1 MSCILPR
8 DLIYLIYLATSSMSS
23 ASTVL
28 YLNRPLPQP
37 SSISSSVFVCHLSP
51 APLSATCP
59 PPLTRLYWLVYA
71 QGVEVGAY
79 GMSPGGGNTSLHSP
93 CSTSVYSS
101 WAVVKEKAAR
111 KGFVACAWSPH
122 AGLLAVGAEVY
133 GGGGGGGGGGA
144 AVTGGACLL
153 YAVEKGFYSDKNTSV
168 SKGSEDRN
176 KEGGKEGARVAL
188 VRVVGMAE
196 GYVTGCVT

>member
-1 MSCILPR
+1 M
-8 DLIYLIYLATSSMSS
+8 
-23 ASTVL
+23 
-28 YLNRPLPQP
+28 
-37 SSISSSVFVCHLSP
+37 
-51 APLSATCP
+51 
-59 PPLTRLYWLVYA
+59 
-71 QGVEVGAY
+71 
-79 GMSPGGGNTSLHSP
+79 
-93 CSTSVYSS
+93 
-101 WAVVKEKAAR
+101 
-111 KGFVACAWSPH
+111 
-122 AGLLAVGAEVY
+122 GAEVY

-144 AVTGGACLL
+144 TVTGGACLL